1 MIKYLGTVGLFLHP
15 SSSEDRTYNLLNIY
29 SSSVEDTEIFHV
41 AEPVWDG
48 IKYIVVSWMRE
59 D

>member
-15 SSSEDRTYNLLNIY
+15 NSSEDRTYNLLNIY

-41 AEPVWDG
+41 AEPV
-48 IKYIVVSWMRE
+48 
-59 D
+59 